1 MIWYIYKLNDNKL
14 MYIDKEKYDVKKNIK
29 Y

>member
-1 MIWYIYKLNDNKL
+1 MIWYIYKLTDNKL